1 MNKLFTFE
9 DFANALNENRIEIGS
24 TILSTRPAELI
35 YNLIK
40 VKFGSQENIDDFLF
54 TRNKNVIEDSMK
66 ELGIG
71 DKEISRD
78 KIDALRKKS
87 GGKIYL
93 NNLLPLYDAKTK
105 TMVNF
110 LYSKKADEMAKVVN
124 DKMEKVNAIIEPY
137 KKGGRL
143 SLGVKDG
150 LALTTEI
157 LGKVNFSDLKP
168 YTKAAGLKDSEVK
181 DLIYYAVKAKNG
193 TAVGL
198 AVTGLLNF
206 TDL

>member
-1 MNKLFTFE
+1 MNKLFSFA
-9 DFANALNENRIEIGS
+9 DFSDTLNENQIEIDS
-24 TILSTRPAELI
+24 TIQTSRPASLI

-40 VKFGSQENIDDFLF
+40 DKFGAQENIDDFLF
-54 TRNKNVIEDSMK
+54 TRNRNAIEDSIK

-71 DKEISRD
+71 EKEITRD
-78 KIDALRKKS
+78 KVNDIRKRG

-93 NNLLPLYDAKTK
+93 NNVMPYYDTKTK

-110 LYSKKADEMAKVVN
+110 LYSKKADEMAKLVN
-124 DKMEKVNAIIEPY
+124 DKMDKVNGIIDTY
-137 KKGGRL
+137 KKGGKL
-143 SLGVKDG
+143 SIGIKDG
-150 LALTTEI
+150 LALTKEI
-157 LGKVNFSDLKP
+157 LDKVNFSDLKP

-181 DLIYYAVKAKNG
+181 DLIYYTVKEKNG

-198 AVTGLLNF
+198 AVKGLLNF

>member
-71 DKEISRD
+71 GKEISRD

>member
-24 TILSTRPAELI
+24 TILSTRPAKLI
-35 YNLIK
+35 YNVIK

-54 TRNKNVIEDSMK
+54 TRNRNVIEDSMK

-71 DKEISRD
+71 GKEISRD

-124 DKMEKVNAIIEPY
+124 DKMEEVNAIIEPY

-150 LALTTEI
+150 LALTKEI

-181 DLIYYAVKAKNG
+181 DLIYYTVKEKNG

-198 AVTGLLNF
+198 AVKGALNF
-206 TDL
+206 LKF

>member
-1 MNKLFTFE
+1 MNKLFSFA
-9 DFANALNENRIEIGS
+9 DFSDTLNENQIEIDS
-24 TILSTRPAELI
+24 TIQTSRPASLI

-40 VKFGSQENIDDFLF
+40 DKFGAQENIDDFLF
-54 TRNKNVIEDSMK
+54 TRNRNAIEDSIK

-71 DKEISRD
+71 EKEITRD
-78 KIDALRKKS
+78 KVNDIRKRG

-93 NNLLPLYDAKTK
+93 NNVMPYYDTKTK

-110 LYSKKADEMAKVVN
+110 LYSKKADEMAKLVN
-124 DKMEKVNAIIEPY
+124 AKMDKVNGIIDTY
-137 KKGGRL
+137 KKGGKL
-143 SLGVKDG
+143 SIGIKDG
-150 LALTTEI
+150 LALTKEI
-157 LGKVNFSDLKP
+157 LDKVNFSDLKP

-181 DLIYYAVKAKNG
+181 DLIYYTVKEKNG

-198 AVTGLLNF
+198 AVKGLLNF

>member
-9 DFANALNENRIEIGS
+9 DFANALNENQIEIDS
-24 TILSTRPAELI
+24 TIQTSRPALLI
-35 YNLIK
+35 YSLIK
-40 VKFGSQENIDDFLF
+40 DKFGAQKNIDDFLF
-54 TRNKNVIEDSMK
+54 TRNRNVIQDSMK

-71 DKEISRD
+71 EKEISRD
-78 KIDALRKKS
+78 KVNVIRKKG

-93 NNLLPLYDAKTK
+93 NNVMPYYDTKTK

-124 DKMEKVNAIIEPY
+124 DKMEEVNAIIEPY

-150 LALTTEI
+150 LALTKEI

-181 DLIYYAVKAKNG
+181 DLIYYTVKGKNG

-198 AVTGLLNF
+198 AVKGALNF
-206 TDL
+206 LKF

>member
-1 MNKLFTFE
+1 MHKLFSFV
-9 DFANALNENRIEIGS
+9 DFADALYESRIEIDS
-24 TILSTRPAELI
+24 TIQTSRPASLI
-35 YNLIK
+35 YSLIK
-40 VKFGSQENIDDFLF
+40 DKFGAQENIDDFLF
-54 TRNKNVIEDSMK
+54 TRNRNVIEDSMK

-71 DKEISRD
+71 EKEISRD
-78 KIDALRKKS
+78 KVNVIRKKG

-93 NNLLPLYDAKTK
+93 NNVMPYYDPKTK

-124 DKMEKVNAIIEPY
+124 DKMEEVNAIIEPY

-150 LALTTEI
+150 LALTKEI
-157 LGKVNFSDLKP
+157 LAKVDFSDLKP

-181 DLIYYAVKAKNG
+181 DLIYYTVKGKNG

-198 AVTGLLNF
+198 AVKGALNF
-206 TDL
+206 LKF

>member
-9 DFANALNENRIEIGS
+9 DFADALYENRIEIDS
-24 TILSTRPAELI
+24 TIQTSRPASLI
-35 YNLIK
+35 YSLIK
-40 VKFGSQENIDDFLF
+40 DKFGAQENIDDFLF
-54 TRNKNVIEDSMK
+54 TRNRNVIEDSMK

-71 DKEISRD
+71 EKEISRD
-78 KIDALRKKS
+78 KVNVIRKKG

-93 NNLLPLYDAKTK
+93 NNVMPYYDAKTK

-124 DKMEKVNAIIEPY
+124 DKMEEVNAIIEPY

-150 LALTTEI
+150 LALTKEI
-157 LGKVNFSDLKP
+157 LGKVDFSDLKP

-181 DLIYYAVKAKNG
+181 DLIYYTVKGKNG

-198 AVTGLLNF
+198 AVKGALNF
-206 TDL
+206 LKF